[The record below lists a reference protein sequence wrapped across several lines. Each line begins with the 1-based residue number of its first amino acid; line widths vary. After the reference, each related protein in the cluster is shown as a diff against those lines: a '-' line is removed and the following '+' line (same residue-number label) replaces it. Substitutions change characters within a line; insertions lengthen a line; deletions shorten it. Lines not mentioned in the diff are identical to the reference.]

1 MEALSKEVVLQ
12 EFQKIK
18 SKNDNKVN
26 KKLFESEKKNKE
38 KGRRKKKNFISK
50 KINRILIS
58 KGYKEKD

>member
-26 KKLFESEKKNKE
+26 KKLFESEKKTSKKE
-38 KGRRKKKNFISK
+38 EEKKKFHIK
-50 KINRILIS
+50 KN
-58 KGYKEKD
+58 K